1 MREAA
6 ALCCAGRRA
15 EERAGPQ
22 RVRGG
27 GVRVAQPRVDEEVA
41 VRRAAQVHLHTTRT
55 PCAHHAHTM
64 CTPRAHHAHTMRTP
78 CAHHAHTTR
87 TTCTG
92 RASYATVGRSIMAAA
107 GTAEACAAAS
117 ARRLAMAVRGK
128 RSSHRRAGGPGE
140 AAARLRA
147 LSHVAKRAGSSLG
160 SWLSE
165 QSSGVERGSASA
177 EGAAGSRSALW
188 LAA

>member
-1 MREAA
+1 
-6 ALCCAGRRA
+6 
-15 EERAGPQ
+15 
-22 RVRGG
+22 
-27 GVRVAQPRVDEEVA
+27 
-41 VRRAAQVHLHTTRT
+41 
-55 PCAHHAHTM
+55 
-64 CTPRAHHAHTMRTP
+64 
-78 CAHHAHTTR
+78 
-87 TTCTG
+87 
-92 RASYATVGRSIMAAA
+92 MAAA

-177 EGAAGSRSALW
+177 EGVAGSRSALW